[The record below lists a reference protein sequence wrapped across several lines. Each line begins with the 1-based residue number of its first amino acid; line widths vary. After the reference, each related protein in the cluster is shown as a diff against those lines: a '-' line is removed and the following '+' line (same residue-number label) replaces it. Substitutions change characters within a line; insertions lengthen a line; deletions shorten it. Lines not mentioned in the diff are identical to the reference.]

1 MPIYEYECGKC
12 RCRFELRQ
20 GFDSKPVTTCS
31 ACGGE
36 ARRVLHPAPILFK
49 AGGFYITES
58 RKGKEPREDL
68 PKPAAPKVE
77 AAKADTPKA
86 DSTKDTAK
94 GK

>member
-12 RCRFELRQ
+12 RGRFELKQ
-20 GFDSKPVTTCS
+20 GFDAKPVTTCS
-31 ACGGE
+31 ACGGK

-58 RKGKEPREDL
+58 RKGKEPREET
-68 PKPAAPKVE
+68 PKPAAPKAE
-77 AAKADTPKA
+77 TPKA
-86 DSTKDTAK
+86 SPSKEPAG